1 MKKTPMENLTAEEKK
16 ILTELKDNLRKTL
29 AGKLAAFKLYG
40 SKARGDYD
48 YKSDIDVAII
58 VDGLTRE
65 MKNQIYDMV
74 ADIELK
80 YLTPLSTLVV
90 SKENF
95 ELLKKHER
103 MIALDIEREGISL

>member
-95 ELLKKHER
+95 ELLKKRER
-103 MIALDIEREGISL
+103 MIALDIEKEGISL

>member
-1 MKKTPMENLTAEEKK
+1 MENLTAEEKK

-95 ELLKKHER
+95 ELLKKRER

>member
-1 MKKTPMENLTAEEKK
+1 MKKTPMENLTTEEKK
-16 ILTELKDNLRKTL
+16 ILIELKDNLRKTL

-95 ELLKKHER
+95 ELLKKRER
-103 MIALDIEREGISL
+103 RIALDIEREGISL

>member
-1 MKKTPMENLTAEEKK
+1 MENLTKKEKK

-29 AGKLAAFKLYG
+29 AGKLVAFKLYG

-58 VDGLTRE
+58 VNGLTRE
-65 MKNQIYDMV
+65 IKNHTLDIV

-80 YLTPLSTLVV
+80 YLTPISTLVI

-95 ELLKKHER
+95 ELLKKRER
-103 MIALDIEREGISL
+103 RIALDIEREGISL